1 MVGVTRNWIVRQLSL
16 GEFDSHRQV
25 WRRSTVMACKIGVL
39 AYVLDIASHII
50 LDAFGLLPYSLASS
64 LIIATVLTPAL
75 GFFLALTSYLVIG
88 FAIHDLGVS
97 RNELERL
104 SRTDTLSGLAN
115 RRAFLDQFD
124 RCERK
129 KAMLVF
135 DIDRFKSVNDTHGH
149 LVGDEVISRVA
160 DVLSTVFCDRCV
172 CARIGGEEFTVFC
185 HDMPFAEFAA
195 LGEIARVRIAGMQI
209 ETENSGFSVTLS
221 GGLARALPNEQF
233 GEVFSRADK
242 ALYAAKSGGRNQIV
256 LCYDASSTVQRQDGP
271 IQDAV

>member
-1 MVGVTRNWIVRQLSL
+1 MVGMARNWIVKQLSL

-25 WRRSTVMACKIGVL
+25 WRRSIVMASKIGVI
-39 AYVLDIASHII
+39 AYVLDIASHVI
-50 LDAFGLLPYSLASS
+50 LDWFGLLPYSLASS

-75 GFFLALTSYLVIG
+75 GFVLALTSYLVIG

-124 RCERK
+124 RCNQD
-129 KAMLVF
+129 KAMLVY
-135 DIDRFKSVNDTHGH
+135 DIDQFKSVNDTYGH
-149 LVGDEVISRVA
+149 LAGDDVIMKVA
-160 DVLSTVFCDRCV
+160 GVLSTVFADRCFY
-172 CARIGGEEFTVFC
+172 ARIGGEEFAVLC
-185 HDMPFAEFAA
+185 DGMPFAEFAA
-195 LGEIARVRIAGMQI
+195 LGEVARRKIAGMQV
-209 ETENSGFSVTLS
+209 EAKDGGFSVTVS
-221 GGLARALPNEQF
+221 GGLARALPTEQF

-256 LCYDASSTVQRQDGP
+256 LCYEAGGTVQGQSDSV
-271 IQDAV
+271 QDAV